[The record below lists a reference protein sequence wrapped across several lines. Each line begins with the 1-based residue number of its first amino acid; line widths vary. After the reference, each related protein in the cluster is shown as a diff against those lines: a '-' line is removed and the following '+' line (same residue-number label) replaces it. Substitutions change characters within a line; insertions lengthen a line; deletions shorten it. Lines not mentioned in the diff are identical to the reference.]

1 MVLMILER
9 VSPSLK
15 GELSRWM
22 IEPKSGVF
30 VGNLSALVRDKLWDK
45 VRYKSGDFGACML
58 IWTTNNE
65 QGFRIDTWGDTTRM
79 VRDFEGLQLVT
90 KV

>member
-30 VGNLSALVRDKLWDK
+30 IGNLSALVRDKLWDK
-45 VRYKSGDFGACML
+45 VRYKSGECGACML

-65 QGFRIDTWGDTTRM
+65 QGFKIDAWGDTSRK
-79 VRDFEGLQLVT
+79 VREFEGLQLVT
-90 KV
+90 KA